1 MNISD
6 MSPLHDLAGLLS
18 GLHDVSK
25 SKPQNTKVEPKP
37 NNNEDQVRISTR
49 AKEFQRAY
57 ELVVQAPDI
66 RADKLAPV
74 EEALKTGTYNVR
86 GEQVAN
92 KLIAHTIL
100 DRIL

>member
-18 GLHDVSK
+18 GLQDVTK
-25 SKPQNTKVEPKP
+25 IKAKDTKVEPKA
-37 NNNEDQVRISTR
+37 NNEDQVRISTR

-57 ELVVQAPDI
+57 DLVVQAPDI
-66 RADKLAPV
+66 RADKVAPL
-74 EEALKTGTYNVR
+74 EEAINTGTYNVR

-92 KLIAHTIL
+92 KMVAHTIL
-100 DRIL
+100 DKIL

>member
-18 GLHDVSK
+18 GLQDITK
-25 SKPQNTKVEPKP
+25 TKTQPTKVEPKA
-37 NNNEDQVRISTR
+37 NNEDQVRISTR

-66 RADKLAPV
+66 RADKVTPL
-74 EEALKTGTYNVR
+74 EEAIKTGTYNVR

-92 KLIAHTIL
+92 KIIAHTIL
-100 DRIL
+100 DKIL

>member
-18 GLHDVSK
+18 GLQDITK
-25 SKPQNTKVEPKP
+25 TKAQAAKVEPKA
-37 NNNEDQVRISTR
+37 NNEDQVRISTR

-66 RADKLAPV
+66 RDEKVAPL
-74 EEALKTGTYNVR
+74 EEAIRTGTYNVR

-92 KLIAHTIL
+92 KIIAHTIL
-100 DRIL
+100 DKIL